1 MASKKQTAANRRNA
15 RKSTGPKTPEGKAAS
30 SMNAVRHGLHAR
42 TVILRGETQADFD
55 EIVNGL
61 QDEYQPQSI
70 SEQDLVNQAAMAQW
84 KLRRAEI
91 HEGDACLEA
100 QTAAERVAIF
110 CKMTLATGRL
120 DRSYLKAY
128 KELERIKAAR
138 EPQPDPDPPHET
150 RDEPKETSPGRKP
163 GKEKEDDV
171 NPANLDVFWL
181 DPETGER
188 QYLYRRRDGQAL
200 ERDQFNDIPTPNADQ

>member
-42 TVILRGETQADFD
+42 TVILPGETEADFD
-55 EIVNGL
+55 EIINGL
-61 QDEYQPQSI
+61 QDEYQPQSN

-91 HEGDACLEA
+91 HEADACLEA
-100 QTAAERVAIF
+100 QTAEERVAIF

-120 DRSYLKAY
+120 DRSYLRAY
-128 KELERIKAAR
+128 KELERIKAAC
-138 EPQPDPDPPHET
+138 EPQPDPD
-150 RDEPKETSPGRKP
+150 R
-163 GKEKEDDV
+163 
-171 NPANLDVFWL
+171 
-181 DPETGER
+181 
-188 QYLYRRRDGQAL
+188 
-200 ERDQFNDIPTPNADQ
+200 PTIQRSS

>member
-1 MASKKQTAANRRNA
+1 
-15 RKSTGPKTPEGKAAS
+15 
-30 SMNAVRHGLHAR
+30 MNAVLHGLHAR
-42 TVILRGETQADFD
+42 TVILPGETEADFD
-55 EIVNGL
+55 EIINGL
-61 QDEYQPQSI
+61 QDEYQPQSN

-91 HEGDACLEA
+91 HEADACLEA
-100 QTAAERVAIF
+100 QTAEERVAIF

-120 DRSYLKAY
+120 DRSYLRAY

-138 EPQPDPDPPHET
+138 EPQPEPDPPHET
-150 RDEPKETSPGRKP
+150 KEAPKENPSNKM
-163 GKEKEDDV
+163 KEDHE

-200 ERDQFNDIPTPNADQ
+200 PLDKLTDESPNP

>member
-1 MASKKQTAANRRNA
+1 
-15 RKSTGPKTPEGKAAS
+15 
-30 SMNAVRHGLHAR
+30 MNAVRHGLHAR

-55 EIVNGL
+55 EIFNGL
-61 QDEYQPQSI
+61 QDEYQPQSD
-70 SEQDLVNQAAMAQW
+70 SEQILVIRAAMALW
-84 KLRRAEI
+84 KLVRAEI
-91 HEGDACLEA
+91 HEAHACNA
-100 QTAAERVAIF
+100 AKTAEERVAIF

-120 DRSYLKAY
+120 DRAYLKTY

-150 RDEPKETSPGRKP
+150 KEEPKENPPNKM
-163 GKEKEDDV
+163 KEDDK

-200 ERDQFNDIPTPNADQ
+200 PMDPPPNAGQ